1 MFKVL
6 SEGEEDKYLIVC
18 EDAVAARMAELLE
31 QRGEKPLTVVAERE
45 TREEAVEEMRRITAE
60 RRERRRAERDGKG
73 LGNVQDQAPAPK

>member
-18 EDAVAARMAELLE
+18 EDAVAARMAELLA
-31 QRGEKPLTVVAERE
+31 QRGARPLITVAERE

-73 LGNVQDQAPAPK
+73 RGNAE